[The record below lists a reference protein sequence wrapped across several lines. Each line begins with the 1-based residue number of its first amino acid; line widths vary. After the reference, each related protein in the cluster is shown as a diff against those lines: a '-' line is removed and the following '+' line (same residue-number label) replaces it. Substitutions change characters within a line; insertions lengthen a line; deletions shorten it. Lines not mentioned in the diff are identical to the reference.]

1 MAIGKPGVQ
10 LVDNLKA
17 HTDAY
22 GTRKNFKKSAKNIK
36 VNPFVD
42 AGATSRDPY
51 FSRDKTTGSF
61 AWKDSLNDKNPEW
74 DTFHN
79 AAREIITPDEKGFK
93 PSDDAYAKWEHFAF
107 NEFSPVNKV
116 GGLADRIDTPDVQ
129 SFYDSYYASR
139 LVSDEDF
146 VSSGALGY
154 MFEQPA
160 VAASTESN
168 PNEANI
174 SPSEGVD
181 V

>member
-1 MAIGKPGVQ
+1 MAGVQ
-10 LVDNLKA
+10 LTDLSK

-22 GTRKNFKKSAKNIK
+22 GTNQNFKKSAKILKENK
-36 VNPFVD
+36 DPF
-42 AGATSRDPY
+42 AGSL
-51 FSRDKTTGSF
+51 SRDKHYFRDPKTGS
-61 AWKDSLNDKNPEW
+61 AQWKGLLDDENPDVRDNE
-74 DTFHN
+74 FYN
-79 AAREIITPDEKGFK
+79 SARSFISPDEKGFK

-160 VAASTESN
+160 AIAKSESN

>member
-1 MAIGKPGVQ
+1 MAGVQ
-10 LVDNLKA
+10 LTDLSK

-22 GTRKNFKKSAKNIK
+22 GTRRNFKKSDKNLK
-36 VNPFVD
+36 VNPFTD
-42 AGATSRDPY
+42 AGSLSRDPY

-61 AWKDSLNDKNPEW
+61 AWKNLLNDENPEW

-79 AAREIITPDEKGFK
+79 AAREFITPDEKGFK
-93 PSDDAYAKWEHFAF
+93 PSDDARAKWEHFAF

-160 VAASTESN
+160 SVANAESDPNVASKF
-168 PNEANI
+168 
-174 SPSEGVD
+174 PSQDVGVA
-181 V
+181 

>member
-1 MAIGKPGVQ
+1 MAGVQ
-10 LVDNLKA
+10 LTDLSK

-22 GTRKNFKKSAKNIK
+22 GTNQNFKKSAKILKENK
-36 VNPFVD
+36 DPF
-42 AGATSRDPY
+42 AGSL
-51 FSRDKTTGSF
+51 SRDKHYFRDPKTGS
-61 AWKDSLNDKNPEW
+61 AQWKGLLDDENPDVRDNEFYNSARSFISLDKE
-74 DTFHN
+74 
-79 AAREIITPDEKGFK
+79 GFK
-93 PSDDAYAKWEHFAF
+93 QSDDAYERWQHFAL
-107 NEFSPVNKV
+107 NEFSPTNKV

-160 VAASTESN
+160 AIAKSESN